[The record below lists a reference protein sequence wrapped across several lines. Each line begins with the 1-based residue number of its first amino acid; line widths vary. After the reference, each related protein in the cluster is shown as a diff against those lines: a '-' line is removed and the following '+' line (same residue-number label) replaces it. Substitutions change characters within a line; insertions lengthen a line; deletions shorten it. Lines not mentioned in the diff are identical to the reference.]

1 MKTRLVIFDL
11 DGTIVENNY
20 DWAAIRQELGLS
32 SGSIL
37 AYLDSLPEP
46 DRSEKYA
53 VLEAHERRQTELARL
68 RPGTEAFL
76 EWLTSR
82 GIKTALVTNN
92 NLENTRRLLERFQ
105 LTFDL
110 TLTRESGLYKPS
122 GAPLIRV
129 MEQLKVKPD
138 ETVAVGDTHYDLQA
152 AREAGLA
159 RVFILK
165 GPMTPPELAGATF
178 VSSYE
183 EIKPYLEERYPQPTN
198 IK

>member
-68 RPGTEAFL
+68 RPGTAAFL
-76 EWLTSR
+76 GWLASR
-82 GIKTALVTNN
+82 RIKTALVTNN

>member
-76 EWLTSR
+76 GWLTSR
-82 GIKTALVTNN
+82 RIKTALVTNN

-198 IK
+198 MK

>member
-1 MKTRLVIFDL
+1 
-11 DGTIVENNY
+11 
-20 DWAAIRQELGLS
+20 LS

-68 RPGTEAFL
+68 RPGTAAFL
-76 EWLTSR
+76 GWLASR
-82 GIKTALVTNN
+82 RIKTALVTNN

>member
-1 MKTRLVIFDL
+1 MKTKLVIFDL
-11 DGTIVENNY
+11 DGTLVENNY
-20 DWAAIRQELGLS
+20 DWAAIRQELGLN

-46 DRSEKYA
+46 DRSQKYA
-53 VLEAHERRQTELARL
+53 ILEAHEHRQTELAML

-110 TLTRESGLYKPS
+110 TLTRESGLYKP
-122 GAPLIRV
+122 GAAPFLRV

-165 GPMTPPELAGATF
+165 GPMTPPNLDGATF

-183 EIKPYLEERYPQPTN
+183 EIKPYLEER
-198 IK
+198 